1 MFSTLTQPLGEKA
14 MDTIFRRIRMLKP
27 ARYKAL
33 LIIGFLSLLVNA
45 CTLISP
51 KITKEKYDRVQT
63 GMTLPQVQEIMGK
76 PGENSAEI
84 SFNIPSVSVSPGA
97 SNLAVGVKPAVYQW
111 KNPDG
116 GSMTAVFINDKLV
129 LKNQVNLK

>member
-1 MFSTLTQPLGEKA
+1 
-14 MDTIFRRIRMLKP
+14 MLKP

-33 LIIGFLSLLVNA
+33 LIICFLSLLVNA
-45 CTLISP
+45 CTLINP

-84 SFNIPSVSVSPGA
+84 SFNIPSVSVSPGG
-97 SNLAVGVKPAVYQW
+97 SNLPVGVKPAVYQW
-111 KNPDG
+111 KNPDDS
-116 GSMTAVFINDKLV
+116 SMTAVFVNDKLV
-129 LKNQVNLK
+129 AKTQLNLK